1 MNTCNRYFSFSMIN
15 RFLFSS
21 VVFSI
26 FLLIGFET
34 ATAQSGSFQQA
45 NRLMQ
50 QGEVEEALEIYRV
63 LLQRDP
69 ANIPVID
76 RKATALVQLRKY
88 DEAITLLRDFTDR
101 NPGYPNLSVRV
112 GEIYHMAGQRDQA
125 YAWWESLVERNSQ
138 NVQVYRLV
146 AESMVNRREHERAAF
161 LYRDARRVM
170 QNDQMF
176 GFDIAQNFTAAGNY
190 EETMREY
197 SHLLTT
203 NPSFINAIQRQIAR
217 NDDEFFKDEG
227 IMQFEEA
234 SRNLRTGSEQ
244 WIAHRE
250 MLIWLYNERSLY
262 RRAFAT
268 ANSLEDRLEGESF
281 PVFSLGLRLANI
293 NQFDLAEDAFKRYA
307 DNQNHE
313 LFVDARRQL
322 SQLYVRQ
329 ARYLLDNNLDFG
341 NQANELYEQAYDLL
355 SELHESH
362 GQYRAIGEVYTSLVE
377 ISLDYLKDSARAS
390 EWLNHFENRM
400 RGERDEIIRDYLSG
414 RIYISQHD
422 FARARIALSR
432 ANRAAG
438 TGELAERTRYFL
450 SLSDFLNGEFDYARL
465 QMRSLQRQTTS
476 YYAND
481 ALRLRSLLQ
490 EGIVRDSTTHEL
502 TLFSRAKF
510 QHSAGEHAEALETLK
525 HFADYSQ
532 TLPLHS
538 EAILLASQIMRTY
551 SPDAAFHLL
560 DTYLTTSNQVT
571 QRERLVWERAR
582 LADAIIQ
589 SGENPVRAPQNLQQI
604 IAGYN
609 EQNALQTGHERLFGQ
624 PGSDLIDYMD
634 TAQLGSLYEDLV
646 IEFPGGFYASAAR
659 ERIRALQQTSSLLN

>member
-1 MNTCNRYFSFSMIN
+1 MGTRNRYLSIFMIN
-15 RFLFSS
+15 RL
-21 VVFSI
+21 VFTSLLASL

-50 QGEVEEALEIYRV
+50 QGEVEEALDIYRV

-69 ANIPVID
+69 GNIPVID

-88 DEAITLLRDFTDR
+88 DEAIDLLRNFTDR
-101 NPGYPNLSVRV
+101 NPGFPNLSVRV

-161 LYRDARRVM
+161 LYRDARKVM
-170 QNDQMF
+170 QNEQMF

-217 NDDEFFKDEG
+217 YDDEFFKDEG

-250 MLIWLYNERSLY
+250 MLIWLYNERNLY

-268 ANSLEDRLEGESF
+268 ANSLEDRLDGESF

-293 NQFDLAEDAFKRYA
+293 NQFELAEDAFKRYSN
-307 DNQNHE
+307 NQDHE

-322 SQLYVRQ
+322 SQLYVRR

-341 NQANELYEQAYDLL
+341 NQANELYEQAYHLL

-362 GQYRAIGEVYTSLVE
+362 GRYRAIGDVYTTLVE

-390 EWLNHFENRM
+390 EWLGHFENRM
-400 RGERDEIIRDYLSG
+400 RSERDEIIRDYLSG
-414 RIYISQHD
+414 RIYIFQHD

-450 SLSDFLNGEFDYARL
+450 SLSDFLNGEFDFARL

-502 TLFSRAKF
+502 TLFARAKF

-525 HFADYSQ
+525 HFTNYS
-532 TLPLHS
+532 TNLPLHS

-551 SPDAAFHLL
+551 SPDYAYLLL
-560 DTYLTTSNQVT
+560 DTYLSSDLHVT

-582 LADAIIQ
+582 LADAIIKTDQ
-589 SGENPVRAPQNLQQI
+589 KPVEPSDNMAEIISGYSVIYTIQTAEDQFYGRGGTDI
-604 IAGYN
+604 IA
-609 EQNALQTGHERLFGQ
+609 
-624 PGSDLIDYMD
+624 SMD
-634 TAQLGSLYEDLV
+634 TANLVSLYEDLV

-659 ERIRALQQTSSLLN
+659 ERIRTLQQTSSLLN